1 MEHPLKISS
10 LVLASVAAAS
20 AAGSVDFPRDIQPIF
35 AEHCYECH
43 GPDAQKG
50 GLNFTTREGAI
61 KVLESGDAALV
72 PGHAEKSAALVR
84 MLTTDEDDMMP
95 PKKKAKRPTKEQ
107 IELFKKWIADGAEW
121 TEHWA
126 YKPVVRPAVPKV
138 GVQSSVPSG
147 QSRQGAQSEK
157 LSTEYWAL
165 STSPIDAFILARLES
180 EGIKPS
186 PAADAFTLC
195 RRLYLDLTGL
205 LPTPEEADAFAKAAA
220 VNRQQA
226 VEALTDRLLA
236 SPHFGERWGR
246 HWLDKAR
253 FADSDGYEKDKPRP
267 DAWRYRDWVIAA
279 VNSDMPF
286 DQFTIE
292 QLAGDRLPNSTPEQ
306 KLATAFHRQ
315 TLTNTEGGVDQEQFR
330 NEAVFD
336 RTETTGAVWL
346 GLTVGCA
353 RCHTHKYDRISQR
366 EYYQLFAFFN
376 NGDETTAKVGK
387 SADALAEYEKKN
399 AAHLAKLKEIE
410 AKLAAARE
418 GLKPRLP
425 SWEKETHTRLT
436 AIEGK
441 KAERKVL
448 ELSAVKSAGKVTFKK
463 LDDDSWLAGGPQA
476 TEDTYTI
483 TAKLPAA
490 AISALMLEVLPDGSL
505 PDKGPGRGNKGN
517 FVLSE
522 FRVQSR
528 DGTKLALHS
537 PKADY
542 EQTGLKVADAL
553 DGKPDTGWGVGGG
566 VGKAHNATF
575 QFEQPLD
582 GAKTGE
588 VTVALQQAYA
598 KGNHSI
604 GRFRLVALVGETEE
618 SVAPADVRRLVRV
631 GSEKWT
637 NEDRV
642 VILDWAVKRDPAAHA
657 IAVEAEKIAAS
668 GPPPPFMD
676 VRVISQRATPRD
688 TRILHRGEFLSPTD
702 PVQPNT
708 LASLPP
714 LRARAGGA
722 ADRIDFARWL
732 VSRENPLT
740 ARVTVN
746 HIWAQLFGTGIVRT
760 EADFGVRGEVPSHPE
775 LLDWLADEFVAKG
788 WSRKHMVR
796 LLVTSTTYQQSAVQ
810 RPELRDVDPLNR
822 LLARQARIRVEGE
835 IVRDLHLAA
844 SGLLSAK
851 IGGPSVFPPMP
862 PEVAA
867 LSYANN
873 FKWTESSG
881 EDRYRRAMYTFFKR
895 TAPHP
900 DLTTFDCPDANTAC
914 VTRTVSDTPL
924 QALTTLNAQVF
935 AEAAR
940 ALATRVLRE
949 VNGDDAPR
957 VERAFRLCLA
967 RPPTG
972 AETSRLMSLLS
983 QASAFYAANPEEAKK
998 LVANAKETNITEVA
1012 AWTAMTRIVMNTD
1025 EFITRN

>member
-1 MEHPLKISS
+1 
-10 LVLASVAAAS
+10 VLASVAASS
-20 AAGSVDFPRDIQPIF
+20 AAGVDFQRDIQPLF

-50 GLNFTTREGAI
+50 GLNLTSREGAM
-61 KVLESGDAALV
+61 KVLENGAAAFV
-72 PGHAEKSAALVR
+72 PGHPEKSESIARLT
-84 MLTTDEDDMMP
+84 TTDEDDVMP

-107 IELFKKWIADGAEW
+107 IELLKKWIASGAEW

-138 GVQSSVPSG
+138 SAQPSVLSS
-147 QSRQGAQSEK
+147 QSRQGEPGEK
-157 LSTEYWAL
+157 VSVN
-165 STSPIDAFILARLES
+165 PIDAFILAGLAR

-195 RRLYLDLTGL
+195 RRLFLDLTGL
-205 LPTPEEADAFAKAAA
+205 LPTPEEADDFAKAAA
-220 VNRQQA
+220 QDRQKA

-236 SPHFGERWGR
+236 SPRYGERWGR

-253 FADSDGYEKDKPRP
+253 YADSDGYEKDKPRP
-267 DAWRYRDWVIAA
+267 DAWRYRDWVIAS
-279 VNSDMPF
+279 VNADMPF
-286 DQFTIE
+286 DQFTVE
-292 QLAGDRLPNSTPEQ
+292 QLAGDLLPNATPEQ

-353 RCHTHKYDRISQR
+353 RCHTHKYDQISQR

-376 NGDETTAKVGK
+376 NADETLAKVGK
-387 SADALAEYEKKN
+387 SASALADYEKAN
-399 AAHLAKLKEIE
+399 AAHLAKLRDAE
-410 AKLAAARE
+410 AKVAAARE
-418 GLKPRLP
+418 SLKDRLP
-425 SWEKETHTRLT
+425 ALEKETHAKLT
-436 AIEGK
+436 ALEGK
-441 KAERKVL
+441 KPESRVL
-448 ELSAVKSAGKVTFKK
+448 ELSSVKATGRTTFTK
-463 LDDDSWLAGGPQA
+463 LDDGSWLAGGAQSKQ
-476 TEDTYTI
+476 DTYTI
-483 TAKLPAA
+483 TANLPAA
-490 AISALMLEVLPDGSL
+490 TVSALVLEVLPDDSL

-522 FRVQSR
+522 IRVQ
-528 DGTKLALHS
+528 TKAGEKVELHS

-542 EQTGLKVADAL
+542 EQTGWKIAGAL
-553 DGKPDTGWGVGGG
+553 DGNADTGWGIAGGI
-566 VGKAHNATF
+566 GKPHNATF
-575 QFEQPLD
+575 QLTEPLD
-582 GAKTGE
+582 GAKVSE
-588 VTVALQQAYA
+588 ITVALQQTYP
-598 KGNHSI
+598 KGSLCI
-604 GRFRLVALVGETEE
+604 GRFRLVAITGETED
-618 SVAPADVRRLVRV
+618 SVAPAEVRRLVHV

-637 NEDRV
+637 NDDV
-642 VILDWAVKRDPAAHA
+642 AQILDWAVKRDPSTRAVAA
-657 IAVEAEKIAAS
+657 EAEKIAAS

-676 VRVISQRATPRD
+676 VRVIAQRSAPRD
-688 TRILHRGEFLSPTD
+688 TRVLHRGEFLSPAD
-702 PVQPNT
+702 PVKPGGP
-708 LASLPP
+708 AILPP
-714 LRARAGGA
+714 LRSRNGDGKL
-722 ADRIDFARWL
+722 ADRLDFARWL

-746 HIWAQLFGTGIVRT
+746 GIWAQLFGTGIVKT
-760 EADFGVRGEVPSHPE
+760 EGDFGVRGEPPSHPE
-775 LLDWLADEFVAKG
+775 LLDWLADEFMRNG
-788 WSRKHMVR
+788 WSRKKFIR
-796 LLVTSTTYQQSAVQ
+796 LLVTSATYQQSAAL
-810 RPELRDVDPLNR
+810 RPELRDTDPLNR

-835 IVRDLHLAA
+835 VVRDLHLAA
-844 SGLLSAK
+844 SGLLSGK

-881 EDRYRRAMYTFFKR
+881 EDRYRRGMYTFFKR

-900 DLTTFDCPDANTAC
+900 DLTTFDCPDANIAC
-914 VTRTVSDTPL
+914 VARNISDTPL

-935 AEAAR
+935 ADAAR
-940 ALATRVLRE
+940 ALAARVLRE
-949 VNGDDAPR
+949 VPGDDAPR

-972 AETSRLMSLLS
+972 AETSRLMLLLS
-983 QASAFYAANPEEAKK
+983 QARAFHAANPAEATK
-998 LVANAKETNITEVA
+998 LVGIARDARDTKDVRPGDLA

>member
-1 MEHPLKISS
+1 MLRCAIFSS
-10 LVLASVAAAS
+10 IAVPFAALAV
-20 AAGSVDFPRDIQPIF
+20 GVDFQRDIQPLF

-43 GPDAQKG
+43 GPDKQKG
-50 GLNFTTREGAI
+50 GLDFTTREGAL
-61 KVLESGDAALV
+61 KVLESGVAAIV
-72 PGHAEKSAALVR
+72 AGHPEKSEAVAR
-84 MLTTDEDDMMP
+84 LTTSEADDVMP
-95 PKKKAKRPTKEQ
+95 PKKKTKRPTKGQ
-107 IELFKKWIADGAEW
+107 IENFKKWIASGAEW

-126 YKPVVRPAVPKV
+126 YKKIVRAQVPQVKD
-138 GVQSSVPSG
+138 GTW
-147 QSRQGAQSEK
+147 SRN
-157 LSTEYWAL
+157 
-165 STSPIDAFILARLES
+165 DADRFILARLER

-186 PAADAFTLC
+186 PVADNYTLC
-195 RRLYLDLTGL
+195 RRLFLDLTGL
-205 LPTPEEADAFAKAAA
+205 PPTPEEVDDFVKSAIHNPQLAIESLA
-220 VNRQQA
+220 
-226 VEALTDRLLA
+226 DRLMA
-236 SPHFGERWGR
+236 SPRFGERWGR

-253 FADSDGYEKDKPRP
+253 YADSDGYEKDRPRP

-279 VNSDMPF
+279 VNGDMPF

-292 QLAGDRLPNSTPEQ
+292 QLAGDLLPNATPEQ

-315 TLTNTEGGVDQEQFR
+315 TLTNTEGGTDQEQFR

-353 RCHTHKYDRISQR
+353 RCHTHKYDQISQR

-376 NGDETTAKVGK
+376 NADETLAKVGK
-387 SADALAEYEKKN
+387 SASALADYEKAN
-399 AAHLAKLKEIE
+399 AAHLAKLRE
-410 AKLAAARE
+410 AEVKVAAARE
-418 GLKPRLP
+418 WLKARLP
-425 SWEKETHTRLT
+425 ALEKETHAKLT
-436 AIEGK
+436 AMEGK

-448 ELSAVKSAGKVTFKK
+448 ELSSVKATGKTTFTK
-463 LDDDSWLAGGPQA
+463 LDDGSWLAGGVQSKQ
-476 TEDTYTI
+476 DTYTI
-483 TAKLPAA
+483 TAKLPAGTV
-490 AISALMLEVLPDGSL
+490 SALVLEVLPDDSL
-505 PDKGPGRGNKGN
+505 PEEGPGRGKQGN

-522 FRVQSR
+522 IRVQTK
-528 DGTKLALHS
+528 DGAKVELNS

-542 EQTGLKVADAL
+542 EQAGWKVAGAL
-553 DGKPDTGWGVGGG
+553 DGNAETGWGVGGG
-566 VGKAHNATF
+566 IGKPHNATF
-575 QFEQPLD
+575 QLTQPLD

-588 VTVALQQAYA
+588 VTVSLDQNYA
-598 KGNHSI
+598 KGNHCI
-604 GRFRLVALVGETEE
+604 GRFRLMAMTGETEE
-618 SVAPADVRRLVRV
+618 SIAPAEVRRLVRV

-637 NEDRV
+637 NEDV
-642 VILDWAVKRDPAAHA
+642 AQILDWAVKLDPSTRAVAA
-657 IAVEAEKIAAS
+657 EAEKIAAS

-676 VRVISQRATPRD
+676 VRVISQRSAPRD
-688 TRILHRGEFLSPTD
+688 TRVLHRGEFLSPTD
-702 PVQPNT
+702 PVKPGA
-708 LASLPP
+708 LATLPP
-714 LRARAGGA
+714 LRARDGKMP
-722 ADRIDFARWL
+722 DRLDFARWL

-760 EADFGVRGEVPSHPE
+760 TNDFGVRGEPPSHPE

-788 WSRKHMVR
+788 WSRKQFIR
-796 LLVTSTTYQQSAVQ
+796 LLVTSATYQQSAAH
-810 RPELRDVDPLNR
+810 RPDLRETDPLNR

-835 IVRDLHLAA
+835 VVRDLHLAA
-844 SGLLSAK
+844 SGLLSGK

-873 FKWTESSG
+873 FKWSESSG
-881 EDRYRRAMYTFFKR
+881 EDRYRRGMYTFFKR

-900 DLTTFDCPDANTAC
+900 DLTTFDCPDANIAC
-914 VTRTVSDTPL
+914 VARNVSDTPL

-935 AEAAR
+935 ADAAR
-940 ALATRVLRE
+940 ALAARVLRE
-949 VNGDDAPR
+949 VPGDDAPR

-983 QASAFYAANPEEAKK
+983 QARAFYTAHSAEAKK
-998 LVANAKETNITEVA
+998 LVGTTKDAKDTKSEELA

>member
-1 MEHPLKISS
+1 MSLRFKISV
-10 LVLASVAAAS
+10 LVFASVAAAS
-20 AAGSVDFPRDIQPIF
+20 AAGSVDFQRDIQAMF

-43 GPDAQKG
+43 GPDKQKG
-50 GLNFTTREGAI
+50 GLSFTTREGALKI
-61 KVLESGDAALV
+61 LESSAAAVV
-72 PGHAEKSAALVR
+72 PGHPEKSEALAR
-84 MLTTDEDDMMP
+84 MLTKDEEDMMP
-95 PKKKAKRPTKEQ
+95 PKKKAKRPTKQQ
-107 IELFKKWIADGAEW
+107 IELFKKWIASGAEW

-126 YKPVVRPAVPKV
+126 YKPVVRAKAPQVKDA
-138 GVQSSVPSG
+138 
-147 QSRQGAQSEK
+147 A
-157 LSTEYWAL
+157 WARN
-165 STSPIDAFILARLES
+165 DVDRFILARLDAA
-180 EGIKPS
+180 GIKPS
-186 PAADAFTLC
+186 PVADTFTLC

-253 FADSDGYEKDKPRP
+253 YADSDGYEKDKPRP

-286 DQFTIE
+286 DQFSIE
-292 QLAGDRLPNSTPEQ
+292 QIAGDLLPNATPEQ

-353 RCHTHKYDRISQR
+353 RCHTHKYDQISQR

-376 NGDETTAKVGK
+376 NGDETLAKVGK
-387 SADALAEYEKKN
+387 SASAFEEYEKKN

-418 GLKPRLP
+418 ALRPGVPA
-425 SWEKETHTRLT
+425 WEKETHARL
-436 AIEGK
+436 AALEGK
-441 KAERKVL
+441 KPERKVL
-448 ELSAVKSAGKVTFKK
+448 DFSAVKSAGKTTFTK
-463 LDDDSWLAGGPQA
+463 LDDGSWLAGGAQA
-476 TEDTYTI
+476 KEDTYTI

-490 AISALMLEVLPDGSL
+490 TISALTLEVLPDDSL
-505 PDKGPGRGNKGN
+505 PDKGPGRATKGN

-522 FRVQSR
+522 IRVQSR
-528 DGTKLALHS
+528 DGAKLALHS
-537 PKADY
+537 GKADY
-542 EQTGLKVADAL
+542 EQAGWKVEGAL

-566 VGKAHNATF
+566 IGKPHNATF

-588 VTVALQQAYA
+588 ITIALQQSYP
-598 KGNHSI
+598 KGSHCI
-604 GRFRLVALVGETEE
+604 GRFRLVALAGETED
-618 SVAPADVRRLVRV
+618 SIAPVEVRRLVRV
-631 GSEKWT
+631 GSEKWA
-637 NEDRV
+637 NEDRE
-642 VILDWAVKRDPAAHA
+642 VILNWAAKRDPAAHA
-657 IAVEAEKIAAS
+657 IVLEAEEIAAS

-676 VRVISQRATPRD
+676 VRVISQRAAPRD

-702 PVQPNT
+702 PVQPNA
-708 LASLPP
+708 LATLPP
-714 LRARAGGA
+714 LRARGGDAKGKAGVP
-722 ADRIDFARWL
+722 DRLDLARWL

-746 HIWAQLFGTGIVRT
+746 HMWVQLFGTGIVRT
-760 EADFGVRGEVPSHPE
+760 ENDFGVRGEPPSHPE
-775 LLDWLADEFVAKG
+775 LLDWLADEFIAKG
-788 WSRKHMVR
+788 WSRKQFIR
-796 LLVTSTTYQQSAVQ
+796 LLVTSATYQQSAAV
-810 RPELRDVDPLNR
+810 RPDLRDADPLNR
-822 LLARQARIRVEGE
+822 LLARQARVRVEGE
-835 IVRDLHLAA
+835 VVRDLHLAA
-844 SGLLSAK
+844 CGMLSAK

-862 PEVAA
+862 AEVAA

-873 FKWTESSG
+873 FKWAESSG
-881 EDRYRRAMYTFFKR
+881 EDRYRRGMYTFFKR

-900 DLTTFDCPDANTAC
+900 ELMTFDCPDANTVC
-914 VTRTVSDTPL
+914 VARNVSDTPL
-924 QALTTLNAQVF
+924 QALTTLNAEAF

-940 ALATRVLRE
+940 ALAVRVLRE
-949 VNGDDAPR
+949 VSGDDAPR
-957 VERAFRLCLA
+957 VARAFRLCLA

-972 AETSRLMSLLS
+972 AETSRLMALLS
-983 QASAFYAANPEEAKK
+983 QARAFYAANPAEAKK
-998 LVANAKETNITEVA
+998 LVANAKETNAAEVA
-1012 AWTAMTRIVMNTD
+1012 AWTAVTRIVMNTD

>member
-1 MEHPLKISS
+1 MLRLATFFS
-10 LVLASVAAAS
+10 LALPFAVVAA
-20 AAGSVDFPRDIQPIF
+20 GVDFQRDIQPLF

-43 GPDAQKG
+43 GPDKQKG
-50 GLNFTTREGAI
+50 GLSMTTREGAM
-61 KVLESGDAALV
+61 KVLESGAAAFV
-72 PGHAEKSAALVR
+72 PGHPEKSEALAR
-84 MLTTDEDDMMP
+84 LTTSDEDDVMP
-95 PKKKAKRPTKEQ
+95 PKKKAKRPTREQ
-107 IELFKKWIADGAEW
+107 IELLKKWTASGAEW

-126 YKPVVRPAVPKV
+126 YKPVVRARLPQ
-138 GVQSSVPSG
+138 VQD
-147 QSRQGAQSEK
+147 AA
-157 LSTEYWAL
+157 WARN
-165 STSPIDAFILARLES
+165 DVDRFILGRLER

-195 RRLYLDLTGL
+195 RRLCLDLTGL
-205 LPTPEEADAFAKAAA
+205 PPTPEEADDFAKAAA
-220 VNRQQA
+220 KDRQKA

-236 SPHFGERWGR
+236 SPRFGERWGR

-253 FADSDGYEKDKPRP
+253 YADSDGYEKDKPRP

-279 VNSDMPF
+279 VNADMPF

-292 QLAGDRLPNSTPEQ
+292 QLAGDMLPNATPEQ

-353 RCHTHKYDRISQR
+353 RCHTHKYDQISQR

-376 NGDETTAKVGK
+376 NADETLAKVGK
-387 SADALAEYEKKN
+387 SASALTDYEKAN
-399 AAHLAKLKEIE
+399 AAHLAKLRAAE
-410 AKLAAARE
+410 AHVATARE
-418 GLKPRLP
+418 SLKDRLP
-425 SWEKETHTRLT
+425 SLEKETHARLT
-436 AIEGK
+436 ALEGK
-441 KAERKVL
+441 KPERKVL
-448 ELSAVKSAGKVTFKK
+448 ELSSVKATGKTTFTK
-463 LDDDSWLAGGPQA
+463 LDDGSWLAGGVQSKQ
-476 TEDTYTI
+476 DTYTI

-490 AISALMLEVLPDGSL
+490 TVSALVLEVMTDDSL

-522 FRVQSR
+522 IRVQ
-528 DGTKLALHS
+528 TKGGAKVELHS
-537 PKADY
+537 PTADY
-542 EQTGLKVADAL
+542 EQAGWKVAGAL
-553 DGKPDTGWGVGGG
+553 DGNAEKGWGVGGG
-566 VGKAHNATF
+566 VGKPHHATF
-575 QFEQPLD
+575 QLTQPLD

-588 VTVALQQAYA
+588 VTVSLDQKYA
-598 KGNHSI
+598 KGNHCI
-604 GRFRLVALVGETEE
+604 GCFRLVAITGETED
-618 SVAPADVRRLVRV
+618 SIAPAEVRRLVRV

-637 NEDRV
+637 NENV
-642 VILDWAVKRDPAAHA
+642 AEILDWAVKRDPATR
-657 IAVEAEKIAAS
+657 AVAAEAEKIAAS
-668 GPPPPFMD
+668 GTPPPFME
-676 VRVISQRATPRD
+676 VRVIGQRSAPRD
-688 TRILHRGEFLSPTD
+688 TRVLHRGEFLSPTD
-702 PVQPNT
+702 PVKPGA
-708 LASLPP
+708 LAILPP
-714 LRARAGGA
+714 LRARGGGMP
-722 ADRIDFARWL
+722 DRLDFARWL

-760 EADFGVRGEVPSHPE
+760 ENDFGVRGEPPFHPE
-775 LLDWLADEFVAKG
+775 LLDWLAEEFVAKG
-788 WSRKHMVR
+788 WSRKRMIR
-796 LLVTSTTYQQSAVQ
+796 LLVTSATYQQGAAQ
-810 RPELRDVDPLNR
+810 RPELRDTDPLNR

-835 IVRDLHLAA
+835 VVRDLHLAA
-844 SGLLSAK
+844 SGLLSEK
-851 IGGPSVFPPMP
+851 VGGPSVFPPMP

-873 FKWTESSG
+873 FKWSESSG
-881 EDRYRRAMYTFFKR
+881 EDRYRRGMYTFFKR

-900 DLTTFDCPDANTAC
+900 DLTTFDCPDANIAC

-935 AEAAR
+935 ADAAR
-940 ALATRVLRE
+940 ALAARVLRE
-949 VNGDDAPR
+949 VTGDDAPR

-983 QASAFYAANPEEAKK
+983 QARAFYAANPAEAKK
-998 LVANAKETNITEVA
+998 FIGSLKDAKEANAAELA

>member
-1 MEHPLKISS
+1 MAPLSKITS
-10 LVLASVAAAS
+10 LILVSVAAAS
-20 AAGSVDFPRDIQPIF
+20 AAGVDFQRDIQPLF

-50 GLNFTTREGAI
+50 GLSMTTREGAM
-61 KVLESGDAALV
+61 KVLESGVAAFV
-72 PGHAEKSAALVR
+72 PGHPEKSEALTR
-84 MLTTDEDDMMP
+84 LLTTDEDDVMP

-107 IELFKKWIADGAEW
+107 IELLKKWIASGAEW

-126 YKPVVRPAVPKV
+126 YKPVVRAQAPQVKDGAW
-138 GVQSSVPSG
+138 
-147 QSRQGAQSEK
+147 SRN
-157 LSTEYWAL
+157 
-165 STSPIDAFILARLES
+165 DVDRFILGRLER

-186 PAADAFTLC
+186 PVSDAFTIC

-205 LPTPEEADAFAKAAA
+205 PPTPEEADEFAKAVAKD
-220 VNRQQA
+220 RQKA

-236 SPHFGERWGR
+236 SPRFGERWGR

-253 FADSDGYEKDKPRP
+253 FADSDGYEKDRPRP

-292 QLAGDRLPNSTPEQ
+292 QLAGDMLPNATPEQ

-315 TLTNTEGGVDQEQFR
+315 TLTNTEGGTDQEQFR

-376 NGDETTAKVGK
+376 NGDETLTKVGA
-387 SADALAEYEKKN
+387 SASALAEFEKKN
-399 AAHLAKLKEIE
+399 VAHAAKLHALRE
-410 AKLAAARE
+410 KLTKARE
-418 GLKPRLP
+418 PLFDKLLD
-425 SWEKETHTRLT
+425 WEKETNARLVAVGGNKPEPEALLLTSVTSDGGTTFMQREDRSWT
-436 AIEGK
+436 ATSAAKDTEVYTLV
-441 KAERKVL
+441 AE
-448 ELSAVKSAGKVTFKK
+448 
-463 LDDDSWLAGGPQA
+463 
-476 TEDTYTI
+476 
-483 TAKLPAA
+483 LPAA
-490 AISALMLEVLPDGSL
+490 MISAVRLEVIADTALPGE
-505 PDKGPGRGNKGN
+505 GPGRSKTGN

-522 FRVQSR
+522 IAAWT
-528 DGTKLALHS
+528 DAGTVELHS
-537 PKADY
+537 PTADFS
-542 EQTGLKVADAL
+542 QKGFLVAAAM
-553 DGKPDTGWGVGGG
+553 DGKSDTGWGIGGAI
-566 VGKAHNATF
+566 GKSHDATF
-575 QFEQPLD
+575 RFVRPVN
-582 GAKTGE
+582 GAKTPRL
-588 VTVALQQAYA
+588 TVMLSQQYG
-598 KGNHSI
+598 KEHVI
-604 GRFRLVALVGETEE
+604 GRFKLVGIEGETSDSIVPTELK
-618 SVAPADVRRLVRV
+618 RLLAI

-637 NEDRV
+637 NESREQIV
-642 VILDWAVKRDPAAHA
+642 DWLVKLDPAASA
-657 IAVEAEKIAAS
+657 AAEELEAAEES
-668 GPPPPFMD
+668 GPKPPLMD

-688 TRILHRGEFLSPTD
+688 TRVLHRGEFLSPTD
-702 PVQPNT
+702 PVKPNA
-708 LASLPP
+708 LATLPP
-714 LRARAGGA
+714 LRARD
-722 ADRIDFARWL
+722 ADAKGNGKMPDRLDLARWL

-760 EADFGVRGEVPSHPE
+760 ENDFGVRGEPPSHPE
-775 LLDWLADEFVAKG
+775 LLDWLADEFVAMG
-788 WSRKHMVR
+788 WSRKQMIR
-796 LLVTSTTYQQSAVQ
+796 LLVTSATYQQAAAL
-810 RPELRDVDPLNR
+810 RPDLRDTDPLNR

-835 IVRDLHLAA
+835 VVRDLHLAA
-844 SGLLSAK
+844 SGLLSGK

-873 FKWTESSG
+873 FKWSESSG
-881 EDRYRRAMYTFFKR
+881 EDRYRRGMYTFFKR

-900 DLTTFDCPDANTAC
+900 DLTTFDCPDANIAC
-914 VTRTVSDTPL
+914 VARTVSDTPL

-935 AEAAR
+935 ADAAR
-940 ALATRVLRE
+940 ALAARVLRE
-949 VNGDDAPR
+949 VSGDDAPR

-983 QASAFYAANPEEAKK
+983 QARTFYTANPAEAKK
-998 LVANAKETNITEVA
+998 LIANAKEANATELA

>member
-1 MEHPLKISS
+1 MSLPLKISS
-10 LVLASVAAAS
+10 LVLASLAAAVAA
-20 AAGSVDFPRDIQPIF
+20 GVDFQRDIQPLF

-43 GPDAQKG
+43 GPDEQKG
-50 GLNFTTREGAI
+50 GLNLTTRAGAM
-61 KVLESGDAALV
+61 KVLESGVAAFV
-72 PGHAEKSAALVR
+72 PGHPEKSESITRLT
-84 MLTTDEDDMMP
+84 TTDEDDVMP

-107 IELFKKWIADGAEW
+107 VELLKKWIASGAEW

-126 YKPVVRPAVPKV
+126 YKSVVRAKVPAVKDA
-138 GVQSSVPSG
+138 GW
-147 QSRQGAQSEK
+147 SRN
-157 LSTEYWAL
+157 
-165 STSPIDAFILARLES
+165 DVDRFILARLER

-186 PAADAFTLC
+186 PVADSYTLC
-195 RRLYLDLTGL
+195 RRLYLDITGL
-205 LPTPEEADAFAKAAA
+205 LPTPEEADDFAKAATKD
-220 VNRQQA
+220 RQKA

-236 SPHFGERWGR
+236 SPRYGERWGR

-253 FADSDGYEKDKPRP
+253 YADSDGYEKDRPRP
-267 DAWRYRDWVIAA
+267 DAWRYRDWVISA
-279 VNSDMPF
+279 VNADMPF

-292 QLAGDRLPNSTPEQ
+292 QLAGDLLPNATPDQ

-315 TLTNTEGGVDQEQFR
+315 TLTNAEGGVDQEQFR

-353 RCHTHKYDRISQR
+353 RCHTHKYDQISQR

-376 NGDETTAKVGK
+376 NADETLAKVGK
-387 SADALAEYEKKN
+387 SASALAEYERAN
-399 AAHLAKLKEIE
+399 AAHLAKLRDAE
-410 AKLAAARE
+410 AKVAAARE
-418 GLKPRLP
+418 SLKERLP
-425 SWEKETHTRLT
+425 ALEKELHAKLV
-436 AIEGK
+436 ALEGK
-441 KAERKVL
+441 KPERKVL
-448 ELSAVKSAGKVTFKK
+448 ALSSVKATGKATFTK
-463 LDDDSWLAGGPQA
+463 LDDGSWLAGGDQA
-476 TEDTYTI
+476 KQDTYAV

-490 AISALMLEVLPDGSL
+490 TVSALVLEVLPDDSL

-522 FRVQSR
+522 FRVQ
-528 DGTKLALHS
+528 TKAGAKVELHS

-542 EQTGLKVADAL
+542 EQVGWKVAGAL
-553 DGKPDTGWGVGGG
+553 DGNAETGWGVGGG
-566 VGKAHNATF
+566 VGKPHNATF
-575 QFEQPLD
+575 QLTQPLD

-588 VTVALQQAYA
+588 VTVSLDQKYA
-598 KGNHSI
+598 KGNHCI
-604 GRFRLVALVGETEE
+604 GRFRLVVITGETED
-618 SVAPADVRRLVRV
+618 SIAPAEVRRLVRV

-637 NEDRV
+637 NENV
-642 VILDWAVKRDPAAHA
+642 AEILDWAVKRDPVTRAVAA
-657 IAVEAEKIAAS
+657 EAEKIAAS

-676 VRVISQRATPRD
+676 VRVIAQRSAPRD
-688 TRILHRGEFLSPTD
+688 TRVLHRGEFLSPAD
-702 PVQPNT
+702 PVKPGVLT
-708 LASLPP
+708 ILPP
-714 LRARAGGA
+714 LRSRNDGGKL
-722 ADRIDFARWL
+722 ADRLDFARWL

-740 ARVTVN
+740 SRVTVN
-746 HIWAQLFGTGIVRT
+746 GIWAQLFGTGLVRT
-760 EADFGVRGEVPSHPE
+760 TSDFGVRGEPPSHSE

-788 WSRKHMVR
+788 WSRKQFVR
-796 LLVTSTTYQQSAVQ
+796 LLVTSATYQQSAAL
-810 RPELRDVDPLNR
+810 RPDLRDTDPLNR

-835 IVRDLHLAA
+835 VVRDLHLAA

-851 IGGPSVFPPMP
+851 VGGPSVFPPMP

-881 EDRYRRAMYTFFKR
+881 EDRYRRGMYTFFKR

-900 DLTTFDCPDANTAC
+900 DLTTFDCPDANIAC
-914 VTRTVSDTPL
+914 VARTVSDTPL

-935 AEAAR
+935 ADAAR
-940 ALATRVLRE
+940 ALAARVLRE
-949 VNGDDAPR
+949 VPGDDAPR

-983 QASAFYAANPEEAKK
+983 QARGFYAANPAEAKK
-998 LVANAKETNITEVA
+998 LIGTTKGAKDAKDAKEIKDEELA